1 MQNQLTE
8 VHGLAVEVI
17 NVCRL
22 EISSQIHLM
31 EDKTQVIGE
40 VDNSWLQVDGRETR
54 ISSLLI
60 SVR

>member
-17 NVCRL
+17 SVWRL
-22 EISSQIHLM
+22 EISGQIHLM

-40 VDNSWLQVDGRETR
+40 VDNAWLQVDGRETR
-54 ISSLLI
+54 IPSLLV
-60 SVR
+60 SVT